1 MKRPFEYT
9 FESQVSI
16 GRASKQCFHH
26 DNPIPIR
33 GARGFRNFLV
43 WGTTTTVDSKRSPTR
58 GHARRDV
65 GGGTAMCYITDLHYS
80 LPLYNE
86 TLRSKPRLPCSKIK
100 TIPALIPPPLPSRS
114 TPVGRLASTTSP
126 PFLFTSNSALMSML
140 ASSHLSTLSCAHL
153 PLPSKPDL
161 PLSCPSCPHL
171 HPHTL
176 LYSPLSH
183 LLTAFHV
190 PSHAV
195 TLSSMRSPP
204 QLSALYIPLF
214 VIDDSSNVFL
224 LPFLLSFTHLGV
236 FVLTSSLLPP
246 CRLIPPS
253 HSLHCAEATHL
264 HSSTYHFCFSILFFS
279 NLTPPLAF

>member
-1 MKRPFEYT
+1 MRP
-9 FESQVSI
+9 SAQNQGSL
-16 GRASKQCFHH
+16 AQKSKQSQHL
-26 DNPIPIR
+26 
-33 GARGFRNFLV
+33 FL
-43 WGTTTTVDSKRSPTR
+43 
-58 GHARRDV
+58 
-65 GGGTAMCYITDLHYS
+65 
-80 LPLYNE
+80 
-86 TLRSKPRLPCSKIK
+86 LRSLLDRRQLEGS
-100 TIPALIPPPLPSRS
+100 PAPPPPPS
-114 TPVGRLASTTSP
+114 
-126 PFLFTSNSALMSML
+126 LFTSNSALMSML

-224 LPFLLSFTHLGV
+224 LPFLLSFAHLGV
-236 FVLTSSLLPP
+236 LVLTSSLLPP

-253 HSLHCAEATHL
+253 HSLHRAEATHL